1 MPMRLITRASWE
13 ISNMSDL
20 INDLQDDAFLQDLRK
35 QMLRFAMI
43 QLSDS
48 HLADDVVQEAL
59 MGALKS
65 SQAFRGQAALKT
77 WVFAILKNKIADALR
92 QKHRHEQVRVLLQE
106 DEELEDFSD
115 VFKPN
120 GHWQP
125 AERPASWGNP
135 QETLD
140 QTQFWA
146 VFEFCLDHLPNQ
158 QGRAFMMREFVELST
173 QEICQELGITLTN
186 LNVLLHRARMRLRE
200 CLNIKWFALE
210 ATK

>member
-1 MPMRLITRASWE
+1 MTDSL
-13 ISNMSDL
+13 L
-20 INDLQDDAFLQDLRK
+20 DLQDDAFLQDLRK
-35 QMLRFAMI
+35 QMLRFTI
-43 QLSDS
+43 VQLSDS

-59 MGALKS
+59 MGALKGTQS
-65 SQAFRGQAALKT
+65 FRGQAAIKT

-92 QKHRHEQVRVLLQE
+92 QKHRHDQARVLLQE

-115 VFKPN
+115 AFKPN

-125 AERPASWGNP
+125 EARPASWGNP
-135 QETLD
+135 QDSLH
-140 QTQFWA
+140 QAQFWM
-146 VFEFCLDHLPNQ
+146 VFEYCLDHLPNQ

-200 CLNIKWFALE
+200 CLNMKWFDLE
-210 ATK
+210 VTQ

>member
-1 MPMRLITRASWE
+1 MTDSLI
-13 ISNMSDL
+13 
-20 INDLQDDAFLQDLRK
+20 DLQDDAFLQDLRK
-35 QMLRFAMI
+35 QMLRFTVA

-59 MGALKS
+59 MGALKGTQS
-65 SQAFRGQAALKT
+65 FRGQAAIKT

-92 QKHRHEQVRVLLQE
+92 QKHRHEQARVLLQE

-115 VFKPN
+115 AFKPN

-125 AERPASWGNP
+125 EARPASWGNP
-135 QETLD
+135 QDSLD
-140 QTQFWA
+140 QAQFWT
-146 VFEFCLDHLPNQ
+146 VFEYCLDHLPNQ

-200 CLNIKWFALE
+200 CLNMKWFDLE
-210 ATK
+210 VTQ

>member
-1 MPMRLITRASWE
+1 MTERMI
-13 ISNMSDL
+13 
-20 INDLQDDAFLQDLRK
+20 DLQDDVFLQDLRK
-35 QMLRFAMI
+35 QMLRFTI
-43 QLSDS
+43 VQLSDS

-59 MGALKS
+59 MGALKGA
-65 SQAFRGQAALKT
+65 QAFRGQAAIKT

-92 QKHRHEQVRVLLQE
+92 QKHRHEQARVLLQE
-106 DEELEDFSD
+106 DEELEDFSTA
-115 VFKPN
+115 FRPN

-125 AERPASWGNP
+125 DARPTSWGNP
-135 QETLD
+135 QEALD
-140 QTQFWA
+140 QRQFWT

-200 CLNIKWFALE
+200 CLNIKWFNSE
-210 ATK
+210 VTK

>member
-1 MPMRLITRASWE
+1 MTERMI
-13 ISNMSDL
+13 
-20 INDLQDDAFLQDLRK
+20 DLQDDVFLQDLRK
-35 QMLRFAMI
+35 QMLRFTI
-43 QLSDS
+43 VQLSDS

-59 MGALKS
+59 MGALKGA
-65 SQAFRGQAALKT
+65 QAFRGQAAIKT

-92 QKHRHEQVRVLLQE
+92 QKHRHEQARVLLQE
-106 DEELEDFSD
+106 DEELEDFSTA
-115 VFKPN
+115 FRPN

-125 AERPASWGNP
+125 DARPTSWGNP
-135 QETLD
+135 EEALD
-140 QTQFWA
+140 QRQFWT

-200 CLNIKWFALE
+200 CLNIKWFNSE
-210 ATK
+210 VTK

>member
-1 MPMRLITRASWE
+1 MTDSLI
-13 ISNMSDL
+13 
-20 INDLQDDAFLQDLRK
+20 DLQDDAFLQDLRK
-35 QMLRFAMI
+35 QMLRFTVA

-59 MGALKS
+59 MGALKGTQS
-65 SQAFRGQAALKT
+65 FRGQAAIKT

-92 QKHRHEQVRVLLQE
+92 QKHRHEQARVLLQE

-115 VFKPN
+115 AFKPN
-120 GHWQP
+120 GHWQLE
-125 AERPASWGNP
+125 ARPASWGNP
-135 QETLD
+135 QDSLD
-140 QTQFWA
+140 QAQFWT
-146 VFEFCLDHLPNQ
+146 VFEYCLDHLPNQ

-200 CLNIKWFALE
+200 CLNMKWFDLE
-210 ATK
+210 ATQ

>member
-1 MPMRLITRASWE
+1 MTDSLI
-13 ISNMSDL
+13 
-20 INDLQDDAFLQDLRK
+20 DLQDDAFLQDLRK
-35 QMLRFAMI
+35 QMLRFTVA

-59 MGALKS
+59 MGALKGTQS
-65 SQAFRGQAALKT
+65 FRGQAAIKT

-92 QKHRHEQVRVLLQE
+92 QKHRHEQARVLLQE

-115 VFKPN
+115 AFKPN
-120 GHWQP
+120 GHWQLE
-125 AERPASWGNP
+125 ARPASWGNP
-135 QETLD
+135 QDSLD
-140 QTQFWA
+140 QAQFWT
-146 VFEFCLDHLPNQ
+146 VFEYCLDHLPNP

-200 CLNIKWFALE
+200 CLNMKWFDLE
-210 ATK
+210 ATQ

>member
-1 MPMRLITRASWE
+1 MRASWE
-13 ISNMSDL
+13 ISNMTDSL
-20 INDLQDDAFLQDLRK
+20 IDLQDDAFLQDLRK
-35 QMLRFAMI
+35 QMLRFTVA

-59 MGALKS
+59 MGALKGTQS
-65 SQAFRGQAALKT
+65 FRGQAAIKT

-92 QKHRHEQVRVLLQE
+92 QKHRHEQARVLLQE

-115 VFKPN
+115 AFKPN
-120 GHWQP
+120 GHWQSE
-125 AERPASWGNP
+125 ARPASWGNP
-135 QETLD
+135 QDSLD
-140 QTQFWA
+140 QAQFWT
-146 VFEFCLDHLPNQ
+146 VFEYCLDHLPNQ

-200 CLNIKWFALE
+200 CLNIKWFELE
-210 ATK
+210 ATQ

>member
-1 MPMRLITRASWE
+1 MTDSLI
-13 ISNMSDL
+13 
-20 INDLQDDAFLQDLRK
+20 DLQDDAFLQDLRK
-35 QMLRFAMI
+35 QMLRFTVA

-59 MGALKS
+59 MGALKGTQS
-65 SQAFRGQAALKT
+65 FRGQAAIKT

-92 QKHRHEQVRVLLQE
+92 QKHRHEQARVLLQE

-115 VFKPN
+115 AFKPN

-125 AERPASWGNP
+125 EARPASWGNP
-135 QETLD
+135 QDSLD
-140 QTQFWA
+140 QAQFWT
-146 VFEFCLDHLPNQ
+146 VFEYCLDHLPNQ

-200 CLNIKWFALE
+200 CLNMKWFDLE
-210 ATK
+210 ATQ

>member
-1 MPMRLITRASWE
+1 MTDSLIE
-13 ISNMSDL
+13 
-20 INDLQDDAFLQDLRK
+20 LQDDAFLQDLRK
-35 QMLRFAMI
+35 QMLRFTVA

-59 MGALKS
+59 MGALKGTQS
-65 SQAFRGQAALKT
+65 FRGQAAIKT

-92 QKHRHEQVRVLLQE
+92 QKHRHEQARVLLQE

-115 VFKPN
+115 AFKPN

-125 AERPASWGNP
+125 EARPASWGNP
-135 QETLD
+135 QDSLD
-140 QTQFWA
+140 QAQFWT
-146 VFEFCLDHLPNQ
+146 VFEYCLDHLPNQ
-158 QGRAFMMREFVELST
+158 QGRAFMMREFVKLST

-200 CLNIKWFALE
+200 CLNMKWFDLE
-210 ATK
+210 ATQ

>member
-1 MPMRLITRASWE
+1 MIEST
-13 ISNMSDL
+13 IDF
-20 INDLQDDAFLQDLRK
+20 QDDTFLQNLRK
-35 QMLRFAMI
+35 QMLRFTIA

-48 HLADDVVQEAL
+48 HLAEDVVQEAL
-59 MGALKS
+59 MGALKGTQS
-65 SQAFRGQAALKT
+65 FRGQAAIKT

-92 QKHRHEQVRVLLQE
+92 QKHRHEQARVLLRE

-115 VFKPN
+115 AFKPN

-125 AERPASWGNP
+125 EARPASWGNP
-135 QETLD
+135 QDALD
-140 QTQFWA
+140 QTQFWM
-146 VFEFCLDHLPNQ
+146 VFEYCLDHLPNQ

-200 CLNIKWFALE
+200 CLNIKWFDLE
-210 ATK
+210 VTQ